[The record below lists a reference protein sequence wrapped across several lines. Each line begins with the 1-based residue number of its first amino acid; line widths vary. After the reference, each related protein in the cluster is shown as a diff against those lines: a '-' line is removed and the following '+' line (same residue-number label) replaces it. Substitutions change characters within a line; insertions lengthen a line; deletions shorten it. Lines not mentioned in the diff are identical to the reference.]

1 MNDNQELILKGRYT
15 AYMEQIEKYYNGT
28 IDRTQ
33 PIVIGMTTNALAIS
47 GADSSLELTINIKI
61 SIPPPSAGGTNSNE
75 SVSTLYVVL

>member
-47 GADSSLELTINIKI
+47 GADRSLELTINIKI
-61 SIPPPSAGGTNSNE
+61 SIPPLCCRGRRNCRRRLCGTF
-75 SVSTLYVVL
+75 

>member
-33 PIVIGMTTNALAIS
+33 PIVIGMTTNALAVS
-47 GADSSLELTINIKI
+47 GADSSLELT
-61 SIPPPSAGGTNSNE
+61 
-75 SVSTLYVVL
+75 